1 MTDQRTMV
9 PLLCI
14 LAFAIV
20 RQSFAHE
27 LVSEDPELEGP

>member
-1 MTDQRTMV
+1 MTDQHTMV

-20 RQSFAHE
+20 SQTFAHK
-27 LVSEDPELEGP
+27 LVNENPELEGP